1 MDHLDI
7 VFWFWDNTIGLQRV
21 KCIGPPKLFFF
32 QEKICEESASFD
44 LKPGD
49 LATAMEEITR
59 VSDKLLDLC
68 EAERLG
74 DSEHSDIPSG
84 NYYPFT
90 HHC

>member
-1 MDHLDI
+1 MSWVIIH
-7 VFWFWDNTIGLQRV
+7 
-21 KCIGPPKLFFF
+21 FFF

-74 DSEHSDIPSG
+74 DSDHSDITPG
-84 NYYPFT
+84 NYYLVNP
-90 HHC
+90 